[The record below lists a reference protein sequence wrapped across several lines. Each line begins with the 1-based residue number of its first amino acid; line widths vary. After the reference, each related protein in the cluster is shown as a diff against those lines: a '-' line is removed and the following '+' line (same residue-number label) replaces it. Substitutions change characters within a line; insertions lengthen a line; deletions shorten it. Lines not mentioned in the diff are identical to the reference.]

1 MRNNRNRRIN
11 PTNSFSNFPYRAKTS
26 ENVNFYDEKKIL
38 RALIYIYY
46 YEKDINKFKNPEK
59 VFYLINY
66 EWMQKFKNFASYEEI
81 SKILKNLTYGDNKP
95 ITSDNFKRNE
105 FNIVNYLIEKKI
117 KIGDKENFAELSKA
131 GDLIP
136 NEIEKE
142 KINTSP
148 LYYIISSEMKNI
160 LEECIFNGNLIN
172 ILNKYNLLVNGNYI
186 LLKEG
191 NVLQI
196 CTIEKNLKTTIKYII
211 IYNSYF
217 SLELELEYLEKSTI
231 ENYINQRCC
240 QSNIY
245 SIQTLKKSRKNYFEE
260 IGKLNILKNDGSKD
274 KNEKM
279 FFKNENNNKKANSR
293 NQNHLK
299 REYYSMQNSP
309 EKNEININQNKKIAQ
324 SKNYNNNSLE
334 SLNNKNNTNSNF
346 KIYNNS
352 ENNNNSF
359 NINNKNNN
367 INLNNN
373 NNSFNIN
380 NSNNNINLNNNNNS
394 FNINNSNNNIN
405 INNNRNDVG
414 NKIKNNLFSFFK
426 KKPSDEQT
434 SKMSINLKKEDEPKD
449 INYNNNINNLEKKID
464 EKFDDL
470 SKKINEKYENNF
482 TQMQIEFKS
491 VKKKL
496 DEVMTYNKQLEL
508 NLNKKL
514 DVIIQSQNN
523 INQLTQRLNECMN
536 TIEQLKEENKKL
548 KEENQIKNQNEN
560 KICFNF
566 NANENIQFQNVEQ
579 IQKKLVL
586 KNLLRPN
593 KNNFQKIIQKKEF
606 ITIGLKNIAQAP
618 YINPIIQC
626 LFHSE
631 LLTNYFKTVYFD
643 ISKANLKFAI
653 SFKELI
659 MELSDKNNQNFYPEN
674 FINIITEFWP
684 LKKNANIN
692 SNDNIYNFLEF
703 ILSQLHID
711 LISNEKE
718 QNNINNI
725 PNMNTQELIAY
736 NEIDKNGKSI
746 ITDLFQIINEKI
758 KQCSNKNI
766 KNTKYQYEKL
776 FYLTF
781 DLTDDEINNNETL
794 SIKNC
799 LVQMRK
805 KIVKIKQEYCEIC
818 ENYCPIQ
825 YNQRFP
831 ICPKILIIMLK
842 YPKDYDNIE
851 TNIEEK
857 LDITAFTRLG
867 VKNKVENQIYNLY
880 GIISK
885 ININYNEYI
894 YIAYCKN
901 LHDEKWYKFHDEN
914 IERVDDINND
924 VNFGMPLILFYSKI

>member
-1 MRNNRNRRIN
+1 
-11 PTNSFSNFPYRAKTS
+11 
-26 ENVNFYDEKKIL
+26 
-38 RALIYIYY
+38 
-46 YEKDINKFKNPEK
+46 
-59 VFYLINY
+59 
-66 EWMQKFKNFASYEEI
+66 
-81 SKILKNLTYGDNKP
+81 
-95 ITSDNFKRNE
+95 
-105 FNIVNYLIEKKI
+105 
-117 KIGDKENFAELSKA
+117 
-131 GDLIP
+131 
-136 NEIEKE
+136 
-142 KINTSP
+142 
-148 LYYIISSEMKNI
+148 
-160 LEECIFNGNLIN
+160 
-172 ILNKYNLLVNGNYI
+172 
-186 LLKEG
+186 
-191 NVLQI
+191 
-196 CTIEKNLKTTIKYII
+196 
-211 IYNSYF
+211 
-217 SLELELEYLEKSTI
+217 
-231 ENYINQRCC
+231 
-240 QSNIY
+240 
-245 SIQTLKKSRKNYFEE
+245 
-260 IGKLNILKNDGSKD
+260 
-274 KNEKM
+274 M
-279 FFKNENNNKKANSR
+279 FFKNENINKKPNTR

-309 EKNEININQNKKIAQ
+309 EKNEKNINQNKKIEQ

-346 KIYNNS
+346 KIYNSS
-352 ENNNNSF
+352 ENKNNSF

-367 INLNNN
+367 IN
-373 NNSFNIN
+373 IN
-380 NSNNNINLNNNNNS
+380 KNK
-394 FNINNSNNNIN
+394 
-405 INNNRNDVG
+405 NDVG

-514 DVIIQSQNN
+514 DIIIQSQNN
-523 INQLTQRLNECMN
+523 INQLTQRLYECIN

-781 DLTDDEINNNETL
+781 DLTDDEIKNNETL

-805 KIVKIKQEYCEIC
+805 K
-818 ENYCPIQ
+818 
-825 YNQRFP
+825 
-831 ICPKILIIMLK
+831 
-842 YPKDYDNIE
+842 
-851 TNIEEK
+851 
-857 LDITAFTRLG
+857 
-867 VKNKVENQIYNLY
+867 
-880 GIISK
+880 
-885 ININYNEYI
+885 
-894 YIAYCKN
+894 
-901 LHDEKWYKFHDEN
+901 
-914 IERVDDINND
+914 
-924 VNFGMPLILFYSKI
+924 

>member
-11 PTNSFSNFPYRAKTS
+11 PTNSFSNLPYRAKTS

-81 SKILKNLTYGDNKP
+81 SKILKNLRYGDKL

-136 NEIEKE
+136 NEIENE

-191 NVLQI
+191 NVIKI

-217 SLELELEYLEKSTI
+217 TLELELEYLEKSTI

-245 SIQTLKKSRKNYFEE
+245 SIQTLKKSCKNYFEE
-260 IGKLNILKNDGSKD
+260 IGKLNMLKNDGSKD

-279 FFKNENNNKKANSR
+279 FFKNENINKKVNSR

-334 SLNNKNNTNSNF
+334 SLNNKNNTNSNL

-352 ENNNNSF
+352 EN
-359 NINNKNNN
+359 
-367 INLNNN
+367 
-373 NNSFNIN
+373 
-380 NSNNNINLNNNNNS
+380 
-394 FNINNSNNNIN
+394 NNNIN

-514 DVIIQSQNN
+514 DIIIQSQNN

-560 KICFNF
+560 KICFDF

-593 KNNFQKIIQKKEF
+593 KNNFQKIIHKKEF

-781 DLTDDEINNNETL
+781 DLTDDEINNNEKL